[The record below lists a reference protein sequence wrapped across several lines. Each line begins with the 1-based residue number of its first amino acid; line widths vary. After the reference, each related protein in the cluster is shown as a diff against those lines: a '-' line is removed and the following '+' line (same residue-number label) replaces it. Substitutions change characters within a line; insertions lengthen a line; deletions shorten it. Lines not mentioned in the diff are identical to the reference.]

1 MRKGNMGYILGMIGV
16 ASLVMSYVVPAR
28 TNWWGLF
35 LGISIVLNLLGIVF
49 LMLSLKELQKSEGL

>member
-1 MRKGNMGYILGMIGV
+1 MRKDNKGIIFGILGI

-35 LGISIVLNLLGIVF
+35 LGISIVLNLVGIVF
-49 LMLSLKELQKSEGL
+49 LMLFLKELKKGEGL